1 MESSSAPSKL
11 TTPFANSGGVNV
23 IPVPSQIGVTPGA
36 ASYTDGFPPLTRTP
50 IASGGVPPSGL
61 DMNGILQ
68 AATAPAVWYSA
79 GGGFPFDGTFATA
92 VGGYPK
98 GARVMRTDGT
108 GYWLNTAD
116 NNSNDPEGSTPTGW
130 VPDATNGIAAVA
142 MTSAN
147 VTLTPAQYG
156 KPIIVISGTLSA
168 DLSLIFPNI
177 AGMWLVA
184 NNCTG
189 AYTVT
194 CKTAAGTGVALATGV
209 VESVY
214 GDATNINPANPTM
227 SVNWGAPGAIGATTP
242 NTGTF
247 TTLTA
252 TTPTAGDNTTN
263 VATTAFVHAILPFG
277 TATNYTSSG
286 RSLGS
291 VYQNTG
297 TTPRF
302 VKIAYSQP
310 SSGTFTLYAA
320 STSGAASSQIVDVHA
335 GSGGTGARN
344 VSFILPAGWY
354 YSAHTDTG
362 GSLIAWWEVQ

>member
-1 MESSSAPSKL
+1 
-11 TTPFANSGGVNV
+11 
-23 IPVPSQIGVTPGA
+23 
-36 ASYTDGFPPLTRTP
+36 
-50 IASGGVPPSGL
+50 
-61 DMNGILQ
+61 MNGILQ

-156 KPIIVISGTLSA
+156 KTIIVISGTLSA

-194 CKTAAGTGVALATGV
+194 CKTAAGTGVALPTGV

-242 NTGTF
+242 NTGAF

-252 TTPTAGDNTTN
+252 TTPTAGDNSTKA
-263 VATTAFVHAILPFG
+263 ATTAFVQAKVSAG
-277 TATNYTSSG
+277 TISFPGHTYGHSE
-286 RSLGS
+286 
-291 VYQNTG
+291 Q
-297 TTPRF
+297 
-302 VKIAYSQP
+302 YSQ
-310 SSGTFTLYAA
+310 TFTLGTSFA
-320 STSGAASSQIVDVHA
+320 STAVAVISPEVDMGTDFSFCASINGTILTVRVLNSSYNNAYTLGA
-335 GSGGTGARN
+335 TTFNYR
-344 VSFILPAGWY
+344 IL
-354 YSAHTDTG
+354 
-362 GSLIAWWEVQ
+362 V